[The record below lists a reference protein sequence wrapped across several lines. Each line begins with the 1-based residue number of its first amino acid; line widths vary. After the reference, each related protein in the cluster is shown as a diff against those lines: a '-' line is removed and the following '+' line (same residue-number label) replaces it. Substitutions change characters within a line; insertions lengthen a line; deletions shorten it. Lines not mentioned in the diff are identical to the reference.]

1 MKNKNKAV
9 WGTRFNN
16 PTSKIFEKIGASIDI
31 DKRLFEE
38 DIFGS
43 IVHAKMLVKQKII
56 NKKIGEKIIYGL
68 KKIRG
73 EIKKNKFNF
82 NKKYEDIHLNIEK
95 RLFEIIGENA
105 GYLHIARSRNDQ
117 VITDFKLWIKKASA
131 EVIKNINDLMK
142 SFLKKSESNI
152 HTIMPGFTH
161 LKNAQPIS
169 FAHYLLAY
177 IEMFK
182 RDKKRFSSNIN
193 YIDECPLGVGALAG
207 TSYKIDR
214 NFTSKKL
221 GFKKPTNNSI
231 DTVSDRDFALDF
243 LSSASICA
251 MHISRFAEELII
263 WNSDIFKLIKLDD
276 KMLTGSSIMPQKKN
290 PDPAELIRG
299 RAGKNFGLLQAMLT
313 TMKGLP
319 LSYYKDMQEDKEL
332 VFNSY
337 DTLLESIIIT
347 NELVRS
353 LKANR
358 ERMLSLSNEGYTT
371 STDFA
376 DYLVQNNNLSFREA
390 YKISAKLVNYA
401 EKKRKKLNE
410 LSFNEVKRMK
420 NDLNKNVMKIFNV
433 INSVNIKTS
442 YGGTS
447 TKNIKKMISKLKKEL
462 K

>member
-1 MKNKNKAV
+1 MKNKNKVV
-9 WGTRFNN
+9 WSTRFNN
-16 PTSKIFEKIGASIDI
+16 SSSKIFEKIGSSIDV

-38 DIFGS
+38 DILGS
-43 IVHAKMLVKQKII
+43 IVHVKMLVKQKII
-56 NKKIGEKIIYGL
+56 NKKIGKKIIYGL
-68 KKIRG
+68 KKIRN

-82 NKKYEDIHLNIEK
+82 NKKYEDIHLNIES
-95 RLFEIIGENA
+95 RLFQIIGEKA

-117 VITDFKLWIKKASA
+117 VITDFKLWIKKASI
-131 EVIKNINDLMK
+131 EIIKNINDLIK

-152 HTIMPGFTH
+152 FTIMPGFTH

-177 IEMFK
+177 VEMFK
-182 RDKKRFSSNIN
+182 RDKKRFSSNIS

-231 DTVSDRDFALDF
+231 DSVSDRDFALDF

-251 MHISRFAEELII
+251 MHISRFAEEIII
-263 WNSDIFKLIKLDD
+263 WNSDIFKLITLND

-299 RAGKNFGLLQAMLT
+299 RAGKNFGALQAMLT

-319 LSYYKDMQEDKEL
+319 LSYYKDMQEDKTL
-332 VFNSY
+332 VFDSY

-347 NELVRS
+347 NELVKN
-353 LKANR
+353 LNANKK
-358 ERMLSLSNEGYTT
+358 RMLSLSNEGYTT
-371 STDFA
+371 ATDFA

-390 YKISAKLVNYA
+390 YRISAKLVNYA

-410 LSFNEVKRMK
+410 LTLNEVKRVK
-420 NDLNKNVMKIFNV
+420 NDLNKNVMKIFDV
-433 INSVNIKTS
+433 KNSVNIKTS

-447 TKNIKKMISKLKKEL
+447 TKNIKKMISKLKKEF